1 MVTFR
6 AMTERNGQATTT
18 PVTLPVPKIGAELA
32 ALTDKVTDAMTFR
45 RADWMRAATEY
56 ARTYTGTNDFMVD
69 MRGRVAG
76 GLTIPQMRGILN
88 CMRAEAIRIVN
99 SRTVATPA
107 KPVQN
112 RQPAAVAGLNE
123 VLDGFYTVKFEDG
136 SHVTIRINRISPKQS
151 RDGKAH
157 RYASYLCGPINTLDY
172 RRFAAVNTNTFRVF
186 SNGVF
191 NKQVAAL
198 EVLMGATVE
207 GQTAFGK
214 AYAKAAT
221 RCYRCGKLLTEPES
235 IESGIGPICA
245 GRE

>member
-6 AMTERNGQATTT
+6 AMTERNGQATR
-18 PVTLPVPKIGAELA
+18 PVILPTPKIGAELA

-107 KPVQN
+107 VKPVQSN
-112 RQPAAVAGLNE
+112 QPAAVAGLNE
-123 VLDGFYTVKFEDG
+123 VLDGFYTVKFADG
-136 SHVTIRINRISPKQS
+136 SHVTLRINRISAKQS
-151 RDGKAH
+151 RDGKPH

-172 RRFAAVNTNTFRVF
+172 RRFAAVNANTFRVF
-186 SNGVF
+186 SNGTF
-191 NKQVAAL
+191 QKQVAAL
-198 EVLMGATVE
+198 EVLMGATLDN
-207 GQTAFGK
+207 QTAFGK